1 GAIAG
6 VRGRAIFCSYP
17 IEGSLDGERRG
28 SGAEPPA
35 RGLLEVYDF
44 ADDKVTTLFDRVTT
58 FEVSGS
64 GRSLVLRS
72 GHRVRVLPAGIKGPE
87 VASRDDVS
95 RESGWVDL
103 DRLRVS
109 VVPGLEWRQMFREA
123 WRLQRDQFWTPDM
136 SGIDWR
142 AVHDRYLP
150 LVDRAAT
157 RGEFSDVLWEM
168 QGELGTS
175 HCYEMGGD
183 YRPEPTWY
191 QGFLG
196 ADLAFDAQTA
206 TWRVTRIPRGDS
218 WDAMRASPLAAPGLD
233 VRVGDEIL
241 DVDGEAVGRAA
252 SPMERLV
259 ALSGREVRLG
269 VRTPGGAR
277 RTVSVRTLRDEQPLR
292 YRDWVEANRARVHA
306 ETDGR
311 VGYVHVPN
319 MGPLGYSEFHR
330 YYAAEVERDALLVDV
345 RWNGGGHVSQLL
357 LEKLSRRP
365 RGFNQSRWRVPA
377 PYPGDAPRGP
387 VLALTNEYAGSD
399 GDIFSH
405 CFKLFGLG
413 PLIGKRTWGGVVGIW
428 PRHALV
434 DGTVTTQPEFA
445 FWFRDVGYDV
455 EGHGTD
461 PDVEVEIR
469 PQDHRAG
476 RDPQLERGIAEALAM
491 LTKQGPAAADLA
503 KRPLRRPPTLPKLG

>member
-1 GAIAG
+1 MCI
-6 VRGRAIFCSYP
+6 
-17 IEGSLDGERRG
+17 
-28 SGAEPPA
+28 
-35 RGLLEVYDF
+35 
-44 ADDKVTTLFDRVTT
+44 
-58 FEVSGS
+58 
-64 GRSLVLRS
+64 
-72 GHRVRVLPAGIKGPE
+72 
-87 VASRDDVS
+87 RDS
-95 RESGWVDL
+95 
-103 DRLRVS
+103 
-109 VVPGLEWRQMFREA
+109 
-123 WRLQRDQFWTPDM
+123 
-136 SGIDWR
+136 
-142 AVHDRYLP
+142 
-150 LVDRAAT
+150 
-157 RGEFSDVLWEM
+157 
-168 QGELGTS
+168 
-175 HCYEMGGD
+175 
-183 YRPEPTWY
+183 
-191 QGFLG
+191 
-196 ADLAFDAQTA
+196 
-206 TWRVTRIPRGDS
+206 
-218 WDAMRASPLAAPGLD
+218 
-233 VRVGDEIL
+233 
-241 DVDGEAVGRAA
+241 
-252 SPMERLV
+252 
-259 ALSGREVRLG
+259 
-269 VRTPGGAR
+269 
-277 RTVSVRTLRDEQPLR
+277 
-292 YRDWVEANRARVHA
+292 
-306 ETDGR
+306 
-311 VGYVHVPN
+311 
-319 MGPLGYSEFHR
+319 GYSEFHR

-491 LTKQGPAAADLA
+491 LKQQGPAAADLA